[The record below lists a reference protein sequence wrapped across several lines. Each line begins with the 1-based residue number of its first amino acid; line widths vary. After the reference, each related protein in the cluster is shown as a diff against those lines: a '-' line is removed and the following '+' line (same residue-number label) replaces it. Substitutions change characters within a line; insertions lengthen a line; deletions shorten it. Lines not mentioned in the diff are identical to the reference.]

1 MEKTQVTKEQ
11 IQQAILSLPGN
22 ERTSLLDWLLELDKL
37 RWDREIEQDFSQG
50 GAGASM
56 LDRIKQDYRAGRC
69 TRWD

>member
-22 ERTSLLDWLLELDKL
+22 ERTSLLDWLLEVD
-37 RWDREIEQDFSQG
+37 RFGWDREIEQDFSSE

-56 LDRIKQDYRAGRC
+56 LGRIEKDYRAGRC
-69 TRWD
+69 TKWD